1 MSYVMKWRYVVGV
14 FLLLCICVLPASAA
28 DGFGVEKI
36 ESEYLILP
44 LNIEDLIE
52 PRSSISSSVMQGQAR
67 YFNHYVTPGS
77 TEIEF
82 QLSWPLSPNYNS
94 LKLQILDPEGLV
106 VEEFT
111 DTHDNPNPNGLIHL
125 KIINTHGLKQGNWIF
140 VVVGV
145 DVVGIQLFSLGVN
158 SY

>member
-52 PRSSISSSVMQGQAR
+52 PRSSISSSVMQGQMR
-67 YFNHYVTPGS
+67 YFNHYVAPGS
-77 TEIEF
+77 TKIDIE
-82 QLSWPLSPNYNS
+82 LLWTLPPDYNS
-94 LKLQILDPEGLV
+94 LKLKVINPRGLTV
-106 VEEFT
+106 SEFT
-111 DTHDNPNPNGLIHL
+111 DTSDNTNPNGSIILLLEFDNLPGVWRLEVFGESVTGLQSFDLI
-125 KIINTHGLKQGNWIF
+125 
-140 VVVGV
+140 
-145 DVVGIQLFSLGVN
+145 VN

>member
-52 PRSSISSSVMQGQAR
+52 PRSSISSSVMQGQIR
-67 YFNHYVTPGS
+67 YFDHYVTQGS
-77 TEIEF
+77 TEMDIR
-82 QLSWPLSPNYNS
+82 LSWALPPSYNS
-94 LKLQILDPEGLV
+94 LTLNIYS
-106 VEEFT
+106 
-111 DTHDNPNPNGLIHL
+111 PNGDIISDITDLYEHPTPNGSIVI
-125 KIINTHGLKQGNWIF
+125 KIFNEEGIPAGLWGFNVYGLSVI
-140 VVVGV
+140 GV
-145 DVVGIQLFSLGVN
+145 QAFNIAVN